1 MTKGQLTSQ
10 RSGGDMVAA
19 SLQHQ
24 TEVWLLEDLVETTA
38 YINSMIQK
46 GLSDPGLKPFEFP
59 NVWEISNS
67 FKNEENKEAF
77 DAAKQLEEHLKGD
90 KYDYWLAELTKE
102 PKP

>member
-1 MTKGQLTSQ
+1 
-10 RSGGDMVAA
+10 
-19 SLQHQ
+19 
-24 TEVWLLEDLVETTA
+24 
-38 YINSMIQK
+38 MIQK

-67 FKNEENKEAF
+67 FKNEEDKEAF